1 MKINYKIRT
10 NSIIFGRGSDIIEVD
25 EKNNNFTNL
34 GLIMSNYP
42 KKRIIISLN
51 NNFKSF
57 LIVLKSIFYSKVN
70 QINVILINPNEVHKH
85 ILSKIFDF
93 NKLIKEGKF
102 KKVSYQKYFVRSK
115 LKNFDYR
122 YSIISITKKIS
133 KNKIQ
138 SDLKLSP
145 KLSKELIYVV
155 NEKIQFK
162 NIFKNVKIIVFK
174 PSKDLRFNISK
185 KKNLGIKY
193 ANGKILIIKHDRI
206 KITSK
211 WLKKL
216 SKFNN
221 FFDMY
226 TCKIT
231 SKSYRFLDKVA
242 YQFNDYLFNSPRSY
256 YLTYSEK
263 NDYQYMDG
271 GLFVLNNKRFYKEKI
286 FDERLNWLELEDV
299 DFITKTKLDCNLITF
314 DKNNY
319 LISDFKDHFKLSNN
333 PFTYLYKSIIRRF
346 INPY

>member
-102 KKVSYQKYFVRSK
+102 KKVSHQKYFVRSK

-185 KKNLGIKY
+185 KKKFRN
-193 ANGKILIIKHDRI
+193 KIC
-206 KITSK
+206 K
-211 WLKKL
+211 W
-216 SKFNN
+216 
-221 FFDMY
+221 
-226 TCKIT
+226 
-231 SKSYRFLDKVA
+231 
-242 YQFNDYLFNSPRSY
+242 
-256 YLTYSEK
+256 
-263 NDYQYMDG
+263 
-271 GLFVLNNKRFYKEKI
+271 
-286 FDERLNWLELEDV
+286 
-299 DFITKTKLDCNLITF
+299 
-314 DKNNY
+314 
-319 LISDFKDHFKLSNN
+319 
-333 PFTYLYKSIIRRF
+333 
-346 INPY
+346 